1 MNVSDP
7 RSEQRAPS
15 QRPQLHGAHL
25 RALEAV
31 FRHPAA
37 QNLEWNDV
45 LGLIARIGVVN
56 EKGGNK
62 FAFDVG
68 GQHLLMHKPHSKD
81 LTSSD
86 VADLRHFLQHAGW
99 SPQGLSQST
108 GSPEPAAPTLMVVVD
123 HHGAKIYRI
132 DSANGAGAKREIRPY
147 DPYHFLHHLTHK
159 DESRQQGQR
168 APEEAAFYQQIG
180 DALAAGGAIVVI
192 GHGTGH
198 SNAAGHLIEYLRN
211 HRRETY
217 ERIVREIGTDL
228 SAATTPQLLELA
240 EQALDRTPGDLEQT

>member
-1 MNVSDP
+1 MNTSNP
-7 RSEQRAPS
+7 ESGQAAPS
-15 QRPQLHGAHL
+15 QRPELHGAHL

-31 FRHPAA
+31 FRHPVA
-37 QNLEWNDV
+37 QNLEWMDV

-56 EKGGNK
+56 EKDGNK

-68 GQHLLMHKPHSKD
+68 GQHLLMHKPHTKD

-99 SPQGLSQST
+99 SPQGSSQSS
-108 GSPEPAAPTLMVVVD
+108 GSPEPPAPTLMVVVD

-159 DESRQQGQR
+159 EESRQQGQR
-168 APEEAAFYQQIG
+168 APEEPAFYQQIG
-180 DALAAGGAIVVI
+180 DALATGGGIVVI
-192 GHGTGH
+192 GHGTGK
-198 SNAAGHLIEYLRN
+198 SNAAEHLIEYLRS
-211 HRRETY
+211 HRHETY
-217 ERIVREIGTDL
+217 ERIVGEIGTDL
-228 SAATTPQLLELA
+228 SATTTPQLLALA
-240 EQALDRTPGDLEQT
+240 EQALDRAP